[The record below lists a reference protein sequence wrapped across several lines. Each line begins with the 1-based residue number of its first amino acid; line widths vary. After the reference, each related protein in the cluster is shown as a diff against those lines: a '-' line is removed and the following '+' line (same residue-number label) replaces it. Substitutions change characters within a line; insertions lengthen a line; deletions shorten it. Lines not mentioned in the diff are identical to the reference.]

1 MKLIRSSQ
9 RLRKSTISDAP
20 LDSSFSTYE
29 IDLKSVLEVLTK
41 QLHRGRVDTKLAVL
55 RWIYHLYTIARDK
68 VNKSYFFKCKN
79 V

>member
-1 MKLIRSSQ
+1 MDLMKLIRSSQ
-9 RLRKSTISDAP
+9 RRQNIKSSDAT
-20 LDSSFSTYE
+20 LDRSVSSYE

-68 VNKSYFFKCKN
+68 VSMIVFF
-79 V
+79 